1 MAPTS
6 RLMVSALALCLAPLA
21 LSLSPPAAAQDSAA
35 KTEGYCD
42 PEVARTLAERYKSR
56 QDDLD
61 QSKDGL
67 FKEIKKVQE
76 QSIADLSSCVDLS
89 WPTMSIQYPT
99 MDQIIRG
106 IAQEAVRR
114 ACGVARD
121 KISDATSRFTQSYYL
136 NTRIP
141 GVPSYGISSSSG
153 GSGGI
158 NWGKSQAV
166 PTGNA
171 PASRTTPNPS
181 NPTSGLFGG
190 GQTPPPK
197 P

>member
-1 MAPTS
+1 MKSATRS
-6 RLMVSALALCLAPLA
+6 MVIALAAAMAVGAIAPA
-21 LSLSPPAAAQDSAA
+21 MAQSAEPAKA
-35 KTEGYCD
+35 EGYCD
-42 PEVARTLAERYKSR
+42 PEVARTLAERFKAR

-106 IAQEAVRR
+106 IAKEAVRK
-114 ACGVARD
+114 ACGIARD
-121 KISDATSRFTQSYYL
+121 KMSEVKSRFTQSYYL

-141 GVPSYGISSSSG
+141 GVPSYGISSSSY
-153 GSGGI
+153 GSGGVQ
-158 NWGKSQAV
+158 WGKSQATPSGAGNTGNSGN
-166 PTGNA
+166 PTG
-171 PASRTTPNPS
+171 
-181 NPTSGLFGG
+181 GLYGG
-190 GQTPPPK
+190 GGANPPPR